1 MEGQELSGT
10 QQKAGCPHK
19 YLVQKTNMGT
29 QDRDISIEGI
39 ARDSSL
45 ALGQYGAFYEV
56 GTTLISGA
64 FGCIT
69 AVEDSVFTS
78 LAASNWEGDSTA
90 SLPLKAG
97 MSIFGSFTSFQLSTG
112 KVIAYRDR

>member
-1 MEGQELSGT
+1 
-10 QQKAGCPHK
+10 
-19 YLVQKTNMGT
+19 MGT
-29 QDRDISIEGI
+29 QGRDITIEGI

-45 ALGQYGAFYEV
+45 ALGQYGAVYEV
-56 GTTLISGA
+56 GTTVISGA

-78 LAASNWEGDSTA
+78 LSASNWEGDSTA
-90 SLPLKAG
+90 LMPIKAG
-97 MSIFGSFTSFQLSTG
+97 MAIFGSFTSFQLLSG